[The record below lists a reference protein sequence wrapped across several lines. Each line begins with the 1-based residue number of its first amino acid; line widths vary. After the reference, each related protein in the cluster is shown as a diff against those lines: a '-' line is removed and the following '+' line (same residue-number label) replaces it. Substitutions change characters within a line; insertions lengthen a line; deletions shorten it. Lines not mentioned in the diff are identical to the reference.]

1 MNALAMGMTG
11 PRRLTAYAAIL
22 RVWLYRIRYAT
33 PLLSLLLV
41 GIVAFVAA
49 IAERR
54 FFVATAQFCAVI
66 GLVCLWAGFFAAVQR
81 QNHPLPARLM
91 PGQLRC
97 LREVT
102 VLGFLAVVPPSAWL
116 LASSPL
122 QWHLPAALILSSL
135 ASVLLALIVRWPWLW
150 IAGWFLTS
158 LVGASVPAWV
168 KAATKARMIE
178 IYNDQPVSM
187 AAFLMVLSALALCC
201 LFQSGG
207 PGHVKSWN
215 RHSQLRDLLNSQSG
229 SAPRETPTE
238 AWFVRLVDGCSR
250 AFAWLRLL
258 WTAWLIRHAQPTAR
272 SVMARVALT
281 ASPQTHWTSIIGTL
295 LLLGVGI
302 AVALAGALL
311 FSSDGMEIGS
321 IVVQSF
327 AFSYLA
333 MLMNPLVATT
343 GALLRRRR
351 EQALLL
357 LLPGVPRGR
366 ALNRHLAIRQMVTH
380 AGNWVLGVVLM
391 LALQA
396 LASHLKESDV
406 SMSFWGRA
414 AVSFAVMSLPM
425 GVLQW
430 RNWSVQRETSPTW
443 TVILTSVLLCGTMG
457 LAALVGDR
465 PFLQPASLLGA
476 SVLITLVLMALRWP
490 SINRYPSFWPVGRDA

>member
-33 PLLSLLLV
+33 PVLSLLLV

-187 AAFLMVLSALALCC
+187 AAFLMVLSVLALCC

-250 AFAWLRLL
+250 AFAWLRQL
-258 WTAWLIRHAQPTAR
+258 WLGWLIRHAQPTAR
-272 SVMARVALT
+272 SVMARVELT
-281 ASPQTHWTSIIGTL
+281 ASPQTHWAAIIGAL
-295 LLLGVGI
+295 LLISAGV
-302 AVALAGALL
+302 AVGLMAALL
-311 FSSDGMEIGS
+311 FSADGMEIGS

-333 MLMNPLVATT
+333 MLINPVLATT
-343 GALLRRRR
+343 RAVLRRRR

-366 ALNRHLAIRQMVTH
+366 ALNRHLAIRQMVSH
-380 AGNWVLGVVLM
+380 AANWGLAVALM

-396 LASHLKESDV
+396 LASHFEGADTST
-406 SMSFWGRA
+406 SFWARA
-414 AVSFAVMSLPM
+414 AVSLAVMVLPM

-430 RNWSVQRETSPTW
+430 RNGSVQSETTPTW
-443 TVILTSVLLCGTMG
+443 TLMLGAVLLIGTLVLASLMG
-457 LAALVGDR
+457 DT
-465 PFLQPASLLGA
+465 PYLQPAPLIGV